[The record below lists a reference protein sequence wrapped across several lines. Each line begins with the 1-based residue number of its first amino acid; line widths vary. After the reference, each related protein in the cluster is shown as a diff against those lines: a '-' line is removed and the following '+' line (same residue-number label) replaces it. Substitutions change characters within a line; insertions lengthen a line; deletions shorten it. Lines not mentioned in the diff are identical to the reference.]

1 MRRHSLS
8 PCLSQL
14 FHGSVLWEFKIQ
26 QVKCFFITILNSENI
41 YTYNDYLVEKSY
53 YFLKSDRET
62 FKYNFYIQ

>member
-1 MRRHSLS
+1 MHRHSLS

-41 YTYNDYLVEKSY
+41 YTYNDYLVEKS
-53 YFLKSDRET
+53 
-62 FKYNFYIQ
+62 